1 MDTAKIWTVLCA
13 FLLLICLTLSITS
26 VVVLRN
32 ALAEN
37 DAWQTR
43 AQALTED
50 LVACLSRLEEDP
62 DSIPVDTPL
71 DDGGS
76 GDADMDADILYNRF
90 CLRETGGKIGI
101 YNDEGYLVRLLDTD
115 VQTLPPSEREALQN
129 GFCVNSWEELLEW
142 IQNYE

>member
-1 MDTAKIWTVLCA
+1 MDTAKIWTILCA

-37 DAWQTR
+37 EAWQTR
-43 AQALTED
+43 TRALTED
-50 LVACLSRLEEDP
+50 LAACLAHLEEDP
-62 DSIPVDTPL
+62 DSIPVDTPTG
-71 DDGGS
+71 DGGS
-76 GDADMDADILYNRF
+76 DVDADVLYNRF

-115 VQTLPPSEREALQN
+115 VQTLPAAEREALQN